1 MDNKIKVS
9 FVIFDMD
16 GLMFD
21 TERLAM
27 DAWGKACREAGLFV
41 RQQDLNMMKG
51 LSLDSSEKVMK
62 KIIGKDF
69 PFKEMHRQKEHY
81 MLKHIGENGVP
92 VKDGLY
98 ELLDFLEQKNIL
110 KAVAT
115 STLRKKAEKLLEMA
129 GISARFDFIICG
141 DEVKK
146 GKPDPEIFIT
156 AVKKAG
162 CPARECLVLEDSENG
177 VIAAI
182 KANTRV
188 IFIKDMENIPAY
200 LKDLIYKEFNSLKE
214 FWSFLKNNLQFI
226 SKD

>member
-1 MDNKIKVS
+1 VDINNKIKIS
-9 FVIFDMD
+9 IVIFDMD

-27 DAWGKACREAGLFV
+27 EAWGKVCREAGLFV
-41 RQQDLNMMKG
+41 RQQEINMMKG
-51 LSLDSSEKVMK
+51 LSIENSERVMK
-62 KIIGKDF
+62 KVIGKDF
-69 PFKEMHRQKEHY
+69 PFKELSAKKEHY
-81 MLKHIGENGVP
+81 MLKYIDENGVP

-98 ELLDFLEQKNIL
+98 ELFDCLEQKNIL

-129 GISARFDFIICG
+129 NISDRFEFKIFG
-141 DEVKK
+141 DEVRK
-146 GKPDPEIFIT
+146 GKPDPEIFAT

-177 VIAAI
+177 IIAAV

-188 IFIKDMENIPAY
+188 IFIKDMEDIPSY
-200 LKDLIYKEFNSLKE
+200 LKNLIYKEFSSLKE
-214 FWSFLKNNLQFI
+214 FCNYLENNL
-226 SKD
+226 